1 MYKKS
6 ENKYVNILIH
16 NIEFRKLLT
25 TGHITNDWLLEL
37 MNKTFL
43 KMLNKLDYCLHIKQ
57 LDEYM
62 CLTLW

>member
-1 MYKKS
+1 MYKKR

-37 MNKTFL
+37 MNKTLL

-57 LDEYM
+57 LDEFM
-62 CLTLW
+62 CLTL